1 MTHDATWHE
10 VQYNP
15 RLSVADAASIIPG
28 WRRRALATR
37 ERHPPMG
44 DLKYGPHP
52 RENIDLFRAPNAKGT
67 VVYIH
72 GGYWRMLSK
81 LETSWIADGFLEQ
94 SYSVAL
100 INYPLCPDVTL
111 TDIRASSIRAFAYLW
126 KQVLNEGERNAIA
139 VTGHSAGGHLAA
151 LHLAV
156 NWSAYGLPENPIAGV
171 LPVSGIFD
179 VAPLMHTTMND
190 DIRITQE
197 AAPALNLMATPLRS
211 KAELLFAVGGDEP
224 EEFHR
229 QSKDMAAAWSV
240 LSPRVISLPGTN
252 HFTVIDSLAD
262 GNGVLNREVV
272 GMLEK
277 S

>member
-1 MTHDATWHE
+1 MTHDAIWHE

-15 RLSVADAASIIPG
+15 RLSVANAAAIIPG

-197 AAPALNLMATPLRS
+197 AAPALNLITAPLRS
-211 KAELLFAVGGDEP
+211 KAELLFAVGSDEP

-229 QSKDMAAAWSV
+229 QSKDMAVAWSV

>member
-15 RLSVADAASIIPG
+15 RLSVANAAAIIPG

-229 QSKDMAAAWSV
+229 QSKDMVAAWSV